1 MKRFLLL
8 LVALVLALGIVYVAT
23 EDVEIPF
30 LTELLSKESAPEVAP
45 AATPTQ
51 SAQPQPKAAP
61 KHSAPKPTP
70 KAAPKQ
76 SAPKPTPKAAPA
88 PAPKPVDTNHLTFK
102 GVYITG
108 TLRDYVNSMKNAGFR
123 LVSSGDGVARMSGDF
138 AGFKGCTLLVSTIDN
153 HDLVCSIDVLF
164 PEQEQWG
171 ELHGDYS
178 TLKKMLTQKYGTPAS
193 CVEKFQGSYDR
204 DDNLKMYGVEFDNCK
219 YITTF
224 NAPKG
229 RITLRIDHDNYD
241 CYVRLT
247 YTDKVNSAAV
257 LSTAMSDL

>member
-23 EDVEIPF
+23 EEVEIPL
-30 LTELLSKESAPEVAP
+30 LTELLSKESAP
-45 AATPTQ
+45 ATAPTQ
-51 SAQPQPKAAP
+51 SAQP
-61 KHSAPKPTP
+61 TP
-70 KAAPKQ
+70 KAVPKQ

-88 PAPKPVDTNHLTFK
+88 PAPKPVDTDHLTFK

-178 TLKKMLTQKYGTPAS
+178 TLKKMLTQKYGSPAS
-193 CVEKFQGSYDR
+193 CVEKFQSSYDR
-204 DDNLKMYGVEFDNCK
+204 DDNMKMHEVKFDRCK

-229 RITLRIDHDNYD
+229 RITLRIDHEDYD

>member
-23 EDVEIPF
+23 ADVEIPF
-30 LTELLSKESAPEVAP
+30 LTELLSKESAP
-45 AATPTQ
+45 ATAPTQ
-51 SAQPQPKAAP
+51 SAQ
-61 KHSAPKPTP
+61 PTP

-178 TLKKMLTQKYGTPAS
+178 TLKKMLTQKYGSPAS
-193 CVEKFQGSYDR
+193 CVEKFQSSYDR
-204 DDNLKMYGVEFDNCK
+204 DDNMKMHEVKFDRCK

-229 RITLRIDHDNYD
+229 RITLRIDHEDYD